1 MIVFI
6 WKTHEPF
13 QIPTAR
19 MEMMGKTLRVLV
31 AISMVLARTT
41 PKISSARWDLLDCK
55 FNDLAGPL
63 HWMISNEEILTDE
76 AAEQLG
82 VILTNLLE
90 KEPEFQEP
98 EAGLSVSDSGKSLE
112 EARLLKKSLRKK
124 ARRKEAT
131 AEEKAEWLNCT
142 HTW

>member
-1 MIVFI
+1 MTVFI
-6 WKTHEPF
+6 WKTHESF

-19 MEMMGKTLRVLV
+19 MEMMGKSLRVVV
-31 AISMVLARTT
+31 AIIMVLARTT

-82 VILTNLLE
+82 LILTNLLE

-112 EARLLKKSLRKK
+112 EARLLKKIPE
-124 ARRKEAT
+124 KEG
-131 AEEKAEWLNCT
+131 EKERGDSRGES
-142 HTW
+142 